1 VLMGVV
7 VWEGL
12 GMGRGRGWRR
22 QRASG
27 AKWCLRGWPLV
38 SWLPWLHSVSREAL
52 APLFFNR
59 ATRITEHQ
67 DGAGAGRR
75 AGDLGAR
82 AGYSMGRGRQGQR
95 RQDAARGRVQQLD
108 AGHWALDAGRWTLEV
123 EGWGSRHGEA
133 GVLGARCTGDGVER
147 GWDEGVGT
155 EAQWM
160 QAGQQMV
167 GRVCH
172 TARYSA
178 S

>member
-1 VLMGVV
+1 MVLMGVV
-7 VWEGL
+7 VREGL

-67 DGAGAGRR
+67 DGALAIW
-75 AGDLGAR
+75 AR
-82 AGYSMGRGRQGQR
+82 AGYSLHGQGQ
-95 RQDAARGRVQQLD
+95 AGPVPAGCSKRGWMQQQLD
-108 AGHWALDAGRWTLEV
+108 SRLWTLDS
-123 EGWGSRHGEA
+123 GLWRSRA
-133 GVLGARCTGDGVER
+133 GAAGTARQASWARDAPGDGVEM